1 LGDFHV
7 HRARAEMIEAGL
19 RSEKAA
25 AVNRDF
31 ASYEEALQYFLRTT
45 NITSAMNHF
54 ADIAQL
60 KLPFTDEEP
69 IP

>member
-1 LGDFHV
+1 
-7 HRARAEMIEAGL
+7 MIEAGL
-19 RSEKAA
+19 RPEEAA

-31 ASYEEALQYFLRTT
+31 ASYDEALQYFLRTT
-45 NITSAMNHF
+45 NITNAVDHF

-69 IP
+69 NP